1 VDVEAVVLFF
11 LSSKDDIKFLWMEET
26 LTVCLFEQCSESF
39 IDKVLCDG
47 GVDWKLVAG
56 LLLWLMVGLHC
67 EIHCKLPI
75 TIVFVSI
82 I

>member
-1 VDVEAVVLFF
+1 
-11 LSSKDDIKFLWMEET
+11 MEET
-26 LTVCLFEQCSESF
+26 LTACLFEHRSESS
-39 IDKVLCDG
+39 IDKVSCDG

-67 EIHCKLPI
+67 EIHYKLSI

>member
-1 VDVEAVVLFF
+1 
-11 LSSKDDIKFLWMEET
+11 MQET
-26 LTVCLFEQCSESF
+26 LTACLFEQRSESF
-39 IDKVLCDG
+39 IDKVPCDG

-56 LLLWLMVGLHC
+56 LLLWLMVELHC
-67 EIHCKLPI
+67 EIHYKLSI

>member
-1 VDVEAVVLFF
+1 
-11 LSSKDDIKFLWMEET
+11 MEET
-26 LTVCLFEQCSESF
+26 LIACLFEHRSESS
-39 IDKVLCDG
+39 IDKVPYDG
-47 GVDWKLVAG
+47 GVDWKLVAW

-67 EIHCKLPI
+67 EIHCKLSI

>member
-1 VDVEAVVLFF
+1 
-11 LSSKDDIKFLWMEET
+11 MEET

-56 LLLWLMVGLHC
+56 LLLSLMVGLHC
-67 EIHCKLPI
+67 EIHCKLSI